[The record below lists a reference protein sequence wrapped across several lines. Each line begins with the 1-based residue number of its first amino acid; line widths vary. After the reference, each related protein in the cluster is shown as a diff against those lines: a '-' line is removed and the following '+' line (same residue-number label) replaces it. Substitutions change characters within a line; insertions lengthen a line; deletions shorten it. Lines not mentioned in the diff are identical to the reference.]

1 MNNPEFVATEANVR
15 SGQVL
20 VRLLDGSTHSF
31 PVHFYPKL
39 ASAPAKQL
47 ASVKLRVGGRAL
59 RWEDLD
65 EDIWIADAVM
75 GLGAVTGYWSLVTR
89 HWSLGIGRRRA
100 QTSQ

>member
-1 MNNPEFVATEANVR
+1 MATTSRLFPGTHSMNNPEFVATEANVR

-75 GLGAVTGYWSLVTR
+75 GHYPAALAPV
-89 HWSLGIGRRRA
+89 A
-100 QTSQ
+100 A

>member
-1 MNNPEFVATEANVR
+1 MLGTHSMNNPEFVATEANVR

-75 GLGAVTGYWSLVTR
+75 GHYPAARSPVHS
-89 HWSLGIGRRRA
+89 
-100 QTSQ
+100 